1 MSCRRRIH
9 VVTLI
14 VIFLAIAVL
23 LLIVYVNPS
32 IKTLYLDYSPFP
44 VKCTEKP
51 CSYENLSISDFSL
64 KK

>member
-1 MSCRRRIH
+1 M
-9 VVTLI
+9 TDAEA
-14 VIFLAIAVL
+14 F
-23 LLIVYVNPS
+23 N
-32 IKTLYLDYSPFP
+32 LDYSPFP